1 MKEYITR
8 EDAEND
14 PNLNLKII
22 WKCEKCGNER
32 EDYPNHNIGGEC
44 ECGGVWQQVGESYNS
59 L

>member
-1 MKEYITR
+1 MIEYSSR

-22 WKCEKCGNER
+22 WKCSKCGNER
-32 EDYPNHNIGGEC
+32 EDYPRWNVGGICPCGGEWI
-44 ECGGVWQQVGESYNS
+44 EIGESYNS